1 MRKIILSF
9 GLMVSGIAAFAQQ
22 DPQYTM
28 YMFNQMAVNPAYAG
42 SRECLSATAHY
53 RTQWTGIDGA
63 PQTLSFGIHS
73 PIGNERIA
81 VGLQVVNDRLGVTNS
96 TNVSGI
102 VAYRLPVTKKSKLS
116 IGLQATVTNYLNNLA
131 SVATAA
137 ATGNTDPVFGGN
149 SNQSLLLPNFGAGAY
164 WYSDKGY
171 LGITVPHLIDNHLE
185 SKSNTAINTA
195 AAQQFRHLFVMA
207 GWMFKLSDVVKFKP
221 SVMLKY
227 APNSPVETDF
237 NGCFL
242 LYDALWLGASWR
254 SDVSSLRD
262 HLTESTDFMAIYEIN
277 QMMRIGLAYDL
288 TVTKLSGYNYG
299 TYELMLGYDFRKKMD
314 RMLTPRY
321 F

>member
-1 MRKIILSF
+1 MKKTITFIVLVLSSIV
-9 GLMVSGIAAFAQQ
+9 LYAQQ

-28 YMFNQMAVNPAYAG
+28 YMFNQLAVNPAYAG

-53 RTQWTGIDGA
+53 RLQWAGIDGA
-63 PQTLSFGIHS
+63 PKTLSFGIHS
-73 PIGNERIA
+73 PLGNERLA
-81 VGLQVVNDRLGVTNS
+81 LGLQVVNDRLGVTNT

-102 VAYRLPVTKKSKLS
+102 IAYRIPVTNKSKLS
-116 IGLQATVTNYLNNLA
+116 IGMQATVTNYLNNLSSA
-131 SVATAA
+131 LTAA
-137 ATGNTDPVFGGN
+137 STGSDPSFNTN
-149 SNQSLLLPNFGAGAY
+149 SNLLLPNFGTGAY
-164 WYSDKGY
+164 WYSEKGY
-171 LGITVPHLIDNHLE
+171 IGVTVPHLINNHLE
-185 SKSNTAINTA
+185 DKSTVAISSA
-195 AAQQFRHLFVMA
+195 AKQYRHLIVMA
-207 GWMFKLSDVVKFKP
+207 GYMFKLSDVVKFKP

-227 APNSPVETDF
+227 APNSPVETDL

-288 TVTKLSGYNYG
+288 TLTKINNYSYG

>member
-1 MRKIILSF
+1 MKKILLTLVVVVTS
-9 GLMVSGIAAFAQQ
+9 LQLFAQQ

-28 YMFNQMAVNPAYAG
+28 YMFNQMAVNPGYAG
-42 SRECLSATAHY
+42 SRECISATAHY

-63 PQTLSFGIHS
+63 PKTLSFGIHS
-73 PIGNERIA
+73 PIGNERLA
-81 VGLQVVNDRLGVTNS
+81 LGLQVVNDRLGVTNS
-96 TNVSGI
+96 TNVSGV

-131 SVATAA
+131 SVTAA
-137 ATGNTDPVFGGN
+137 AAAGSDPSFNTN
-149 SNQSLLLPNFGAGAY
+149 TNLMLPNFGTGAY

-171 LGITVPHLIDNHLE
+171 LGLTVPHLINNHLE
-185 SKSNTAINTA
+185 EKSNTAINSSA
-195 AAQQFRHLFVMA
+195 ARQFRHLFVMA

-227 APNSPVETDF
+227 APNSPVETDL

-288 TVTKLSGYNYG
+288 TITKLSGYNYG